1 MILPLMTALPKQLI
15 SIFLQLPLENP
26 HCWFN
31 KSTIKSCPEKV
42 LFSKVCNIC
51 TTTSFRSFNDNIFF
65 VSFSISIK
73 FGLVHISIVLLRK
86 RSSYL
91 WIRLGIQEKKM
102 KLNYWNEYKETW
114 LVKKVQGNFFLTI
127 FRVKFER
134 LSSMILST
142 F

>member
-15 SIFLQLPLENP
+15 SIFPLLPLEKP

-65 VSFSISIK
+65 VSFSINIK

-91 WIRLGIQEKKM
+91 WIRLGIQEKKI
-102 KLNYWNEYKETW
+102 ETEW
-114 LVKKVQGNFFLTI
+114 LKWTQGNMTCEESTRKFFPHNFQGEI
-127 FRVKFER
+127 RAPF
-134 LSSMILST
+134 
-142 F
+142 